1 MIRSLTLA
9 QLGARIDQID
19 EFILILMAQRMR
31 LALNVAACKGSQEP
45 PQPIFR
51 KDKEDERLQKAMV
64 IGEKLG
70 LKPNFVFAMLYSL
83 IGESCKEQMI
93 ELQGTFKRL
102 PDVKDDEWFDLLK
115 QNLLELTEII
125 APTYDEEYVGEF
137 FASQQYR
144 EFEKRMIARDAD
156 LTGPYD
162 LAIDL
167 GCATGEQSF
176 QLASRFEKVIG
187 YDISP
192 TMIDQ
197 ANRRLE
203 FCKEH
208 FPHVSFEQ
216 IDLEYGIPL
225 PNDSVSFVLMNLG
238 TASDIRNITSLI
250 TEIER
255 VLVVG
260 GGFFFSF
267 YNADALVYKWEFLPW
282 PLAVAAEVNR
292 DKQCL
297 DVHVDGKIFSV
308 PARPYKIQEINNLFP
323 ASLDV
328 TEILTYPTI
337 GSVLPNRLLSTE
349 EVRSAVSDADE
360 HLSSLELGAYAI
372 ASGVKK
378 DRC

>member
-1 MIRSLTLA
+1 MIRSLTVS
-9 QLGARIDQID
+9 QMGARIDQID
-19 EFILILMAQRMR
+19 EFILILIAQRMR
-31 LALNVAACKGSQEP
+31 LSLNVAAWKGSQEP

-51 KDKEDERLQKAMV
+51 KDKEDERLRNAMV

-70 LKPNFVFAMLYSL
+70 LKPNFVFAMLYTL

-93 ELQGTFKRL
+93 ELQGKFKRL

-156 LTGPYD
+156 LTGPCD
-162 LAIDL
+162 FAIDL
-167 GCATGEQSF
+167 GCATGEQTF
-176 QLASRFEKVIG
+176 HLATRFEKVVG
-187 YDISP
+187 YDVSS

-203 FCKEH
+203 LSKEH
-208 FPHVSFEQ
+208 FPYVSFEQ
-216 IDLEYGIPL
+216 VDLEQGIPL
-225 PNDSVSFVLMNLG
+225 PDNSVSFVLMNLG
-238 TASDIRNITSLI
+238 TASDIRNITGLI

-260 GGFFFSF
+260 GGFFLSF
-267 YNADALVYKWEFLPW
+267 YNADALVYKWGFLPW

-297 DVHVDGKIFSV
+297 DVHVGEKIFSV
-308 PARPYKIQEINNLFP
+308 PARPYKIEEINNLFP
-323 ASLDV
+323 NSLDV

-337 GSVLPNRLLSTE
+337 GSVLPNRLFSTE
-349 EVRSAVSDADE
+349 EVRVAVSDADE

-378 DRC
+378 D